1 MQFAKR
7 DVSRI
12 LLAVCGIYPYSKQ
25 IMENLLRQTLI
36 DTAVAFAHADG
47 CALSNV
53 SRRVKNDPNF
63 FSRLSDTSKSF
74 TARSFDEVM
83 RWCADN
89 WPQGKQMP
97 LGLMKWI
104 AETNYEVAA

>member
-1 MQFAKR
+1 
-7 DVSRI
+7 
-12 LLAVCGIYPYSKQ
+12 
-25 IMENLLRQTLI
+25 MENLLRKTLI
-36 DTAVAFAHADG
+36 ETGVAFAHADG
-47 CALSNV
+47 CALSSV

-89 WPQGKQMP
+89 WPDGKQMP
-97 LGLMKWI
+97 LGLMKWL
-104 AETNYEVAA
+104 ADTGHRKGDPA